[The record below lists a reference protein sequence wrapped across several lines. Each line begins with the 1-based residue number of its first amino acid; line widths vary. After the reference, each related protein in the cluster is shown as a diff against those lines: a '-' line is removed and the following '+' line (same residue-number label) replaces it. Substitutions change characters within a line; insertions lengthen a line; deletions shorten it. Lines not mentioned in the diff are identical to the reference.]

1 MRQSLLRCEAILFK
15 PSRKLYYD
23 HVQNLT
29 AQKVVLFLITLGF
42 FVAAPWLTMETL
54 GGNST
59 PFFGVIGAL
68 LFLLFLYGAKE
79 RCWLIIPFCLPIEGN
94 LNFLPLNFSMQELAI
109 IFLFGYLLLR
119 MIFGLDVGW
128 KLGPAILWIP
138 LACVLCVLLY
148 HWIRSGDIGIKMLGG
163 SGWGGRKYF
172 KVAIAVL
179 VVPLLASYPGIQW
192 KDLQKVPLLYFL
204 GNFVDIVPDT
214 LTTFVPAAAP
224 YIWRVY
230 SGVNLSEYGSSLAG
244 NFGGET
250 AVSRIGTLARFGT
263 ACALLILSYNPASTW
278 VSPTKIWILPSLLL
292 SAILTAIAGFRSM
305 VVRLFLSSLT
315 AFYATARSGAFLLAF
330 VGVLLGFGLVLLQGK
345 VFDFP
350 LSMQR
355 ALSFLPG
362 DWDPKAAL
370 EAKASSEWRD
380 RMKSLF
386 YKDYFHQAPVLG
398 QGYHFNPSF
407 ALQAT
412 DIYQHVLAA
421 MQNRGDEY
429 ADVRNFIEMRQP
441 HEGPIHLLLVVGL
454 AGALFFTLY
463 CAAILVYTFRLMNAT
478 PPALVTPF
486 QIWSSATLVP
496 QIFGFYF
503 LFGDMSSFFIGACPI
518 ITLLTVHERLR
529 KQRSL
534 ADANPVNLKTFPNPP
549 DLLAP
554 SAV

>member
-1 MRQSLLRCEAILFK
+1 M
-15 PSRKLYYD
+15 
-23 HVQNLT
+23 QNLT
-29 AQKVVLFLITLGF
+29 VQKVVLILISLAF
-42 FVAAPWLTMETL
+42 FVAAPWLTMATL
-54 GGNST
+54 GGNSLPLLAIVGT
-59 PFFGVIGAL
+59 
-68 LFLLFLYGAKE
+68 LFLLFFLYGAKE

-94 LNFLPLNFSMQELAI
+94 LNFLPLNFSVQELAI
-109 IFLFGYLLLR
+109 VALFGYLLMR

-128 KLGPAILWIP
+128 KLGPSILWIP
-138 LACVLCVLLY
+138 LACVVGVLLY
-148 HWIRSGDIGIKMLGG
+148 HWIRSGDIGIKLLGG

-192 KDLQKVPLLYFL
+192 KDLQKVPLFYFL
-204 GNFVDIVPDT
+204 GNFVDIIPDT
-214 LTTFVPAAAP
+214 LTTFVPATAP
-224 YIWRVY
+224 LIWRVY
-230 SGVNLSEYGSSLAG
+230 SGVNLTEYGSTLAG
-244 NFGGET
+244 NFSGET

-278 VSPTKIWILPSLLL
+278 LSPTKIWIVPSLLL

-305 VVRLFLSSLT
+305 VVRLFLSSFT
-315 AFYATARSGAFLLAF
+315 AFYATARSGAFLIAF
-330 VGVLLGFGLVLLQGK
+330 VGVLLGFGLVLMQGK

-355 ALSFLPG
+355 ALCFLPG

-380 RMKSLF
+380 RMKTLF
-386 YKDYFHQAPVLG
+386 YKDYFHRAPILG

-407 ALQAT
+407 AQQAT

-421 MQNRGDEY
+421 MENRGDEY

-441 HEGPIHLLLVVGL
+441 HEGPLHLLLVVGMV
-454 AGALFFTLY
+454 GALFFTLY
-463 CAAILVYTFRLMNAT
+463 CAGILFYTFRQMNAT
-478 PPALVTPF
+478 PVSLVTPF

-496 QIFGFYF
+496 QIIGFYF
-503 LFGDMSSFFIGACPI
+503 LFGDMSSFFIGVCPI

-529 KQRSL
+529 RQR
-534 ADANPVNLKTFPNPP
+534 AFANAKSTAQSALPNPP
-549 DLLAP
+549 DLLTP